1 MNTRLIMDERDQL
14 KEISQVET
22 THSQPV
28 RILAMIIS
36 YLFHPVFIPIYI
48 VVFMLYI
55 HPGIFAGFSA
65 WKKKIVLLQAGVP
78 YFLLPVVTV
87 LLLRGLN
94 FIDSV
99 FLKTRKDRIIPF
111 IACNVWYFYI
121 WYVWRNLPDTPPE
134 MAILGLSVFIAS
146 SMGIL
151 ANIYI
156 KISMHA
162 LAVGVMMAFMLVL
175 AITQGGSFG
184 AYISVAILIT
194 GLVCTSRFIVSD
206 HSALE
211 IYAGLFGGALAVL
224 ASVLFS

>member
-1 MNTRLIMDERDQL
+1 MKTRVIADDRGQL
-14 KEISQVET
+14 REIAQVEN
-22 THSQPV
+22 THSQPLRV
-28 RILAMIIS
+28 FGQVIS
-36 YLFHPVFIPIYI
+36 ILFHPVFIPIYI

-65 WKKKIVLLQAGVP
+65 WKKKIVVLQAVVP

-94 FIDSV
+94 FIESI

-121 WYVWRNLPDTPPE
+121 WYVWRKLPDTPPE

-162 LAVGVMMAFMLVL
+162 LAVGVMIAFMMVL
-175 AITQGGSFG
+175 ALTHGVSFG
-184 AYISVAILIT
+184 AYISVAFLVT

-206 HSALE
+206 HSRVE
-211 IYAGLFGGALAVL
+211 IYAGLLAGCLAVFV
-224 ASVLFS
+224 SVLFS